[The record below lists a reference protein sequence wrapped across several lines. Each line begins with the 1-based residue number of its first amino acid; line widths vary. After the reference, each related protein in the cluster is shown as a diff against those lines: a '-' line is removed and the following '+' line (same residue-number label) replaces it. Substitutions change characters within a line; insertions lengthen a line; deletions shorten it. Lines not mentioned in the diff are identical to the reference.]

1 MGAGAIL
8 EVAVTGA
15 ITLSLTFPP
24 LVPQE
29 LKELLPLKVERVS
42 AVLVAADLDWVNNE
56 STRKSL

>member
-1 MGAGAIL
+1 MGVGAIMEL
-8 EVAVTGA
+8 AVTGA

-24 LVPQE
+24 LVLQE

-42 AVLVAADLDWVNNE
+42 AVLVAVDLDWVNNE

>member
-1 MGAGAIL
+1 MDL
-8 EVAVTGA
+8 AVTGA

-56 STRKSL
+56 STRTSL